1 MGENIKVNDIVKYQ
15 EEIYIVKEI
24 ENTILTI
31 IGYSYRLIKH
41 VKIEEVT
48 IPSLEEIEQEN
59 KKNEKIR
66 TELVDKA
73 SNRVIPS
80 KVMFGRILHI
90 DGDERYLE
98 SCKNLYKDLKIPATC
113 IYINE
118 KKTPEMI
125 EEIITTI
132 SPDIIVITGHD
143 TYNNEGISDI
153 NNYENTKYFIE
164 TIRKIRKHYS
174 FFETVII
181 AGACA
186 SHFEALIG
194 SGANFASSP
203 KRINTHT
210 YDPAITAIKIAT
222 TSCNKIVDFK
232 QIIKYIEN
240 GRDALGG
247 VETYGKM
254 KLLL

>member
-1 MGENIKVNDIVKYQ
+1 MVESIKINDIVK
-15 EEIYIVKEI
+15 ETKENIATIV
-24 ENTILTI
+24 
-31 IGYSYRLIKH
+31 GYSYRLIKQ
-41 VKIEEVT
+41 VNISDLTLSTELEVAT
-48 IPSLEEIEQEN
+48 EN
-59 KKNEKIR
+59 SKNEKKR
-66 TELVDKA
+66 AEVVEKNN
-73 SNRVIPS
+73 NRMTTS
-80 KVMFGRILHI
+80 KVMYGRILHI

-98 SCKNLYKDLKIPATC
+98 SCKTLYQELKIPATC

-118 KKTPEMI
+118 KKTPDVI
-125 EEIITTI
+125 EEIITTL
-132 SPDIIVITGHD
+132 SPDIVVITGHD

-153 NNYENTKYFIE
+153 NNYENTKYFME
-164 TIRKIRKHYS
+164 TVRKIRKHYS

-203 KRINTHT
+203 
-210 YDPAITAIKIAT
+210 AIKIAT
-222 TSCNKIVDFK
+222 TSCNKIVDFR
-232 QIIKYIEN
+232 QITKYIEN
-240 GRDALGG
+240 GRDAIGG